1 MQAFR
6 TRKLAL
12 RQSVLLRVGG
22 LAIASWLLL
31 AATGCGGGDDDK
43 VEVEVEAFKVSVELP
58 GFDQTEAR
66 SGEEAGGLTVPFWM
80 LDLSNVQLNSSTA
93 TTWSVEPQS
102 AVVNVIEDT
111 PTRRVVSL
119 AGMKT
124 GEVTFVFRDS
134 ARSGAGEAR
143 VRIAVEVEAQRYYA
157 VRRQIGETFEWQ
169 RTDVWNGNETKST
182 DVWRVTEVG
191 AGASYTTKSEPPES
205 GFSEWYLRGG
215 NRVRWEFDSLSSLNF
230 NPSTK
235 SYDFPLYVGKEWLS
249 ERLEEYYDEEV
260 GFYRW
265 YGMSTVQRR
274 EPVTVPAGTYDSLRI
289 YSREVAYNE
298 SYPLYA
304 PRYERTCWWSIELS
318 AEVRCVEVQ
327 RYSEEGKTYEN
338 RKTSDLIKYAAP

>member
-1 MQAFR
+1 M
-6 TRKLAL
+6 
-12 RQSVLLRVGG
+12 
-22 LAIASWLLL
+22 AIASWLLL

-157 VRRQIGETFEWQ
+157 KRRQIGETFEWQ
-169 RTDVWNGNETKST
+169 QTAVRDGELDGIKYTDKYTE
-182 DVWRVTEVG
+182 VWRVTEIG
-191 AGASYTTKSEPPES
+191 AGGSYTTETDPPRS
-205 GFSEWYLRGG
+205 GFKEWYLRGG
-215 NRVRWEFDSLSSLNF
+215 NLVEWEFSSLSGLYL
-230 NPSTK
+230 NPSAK
-235 SYDFPLYVGKEWLS
+235 SYDFPLYVGKEWLP
-249 ERLEEYYDEEV
+249 ERLGDVYDEVIET
-260 GFYRW
+260 YR
-265 YGMSTVQRR
+265 
-274 EPVTVPAGTYDSLRI
+274 
-289 YSREVAYNE
+289 
-298 SYPLYA
+298 
-304 PRYERTCWWSIELS
+304 
-318 AEVRCVEVQ
+318 
-327 RYSEEGKTYEN
+327 
-338 RKTSDLIKYAAP
+338 